1 MTFIPV
7 FIMCLMSDPT
17 ACRVMDG
24 GHMSEVSTMRECLRT
39 LEVVAPLVRMMQAGA
54 GDPVTLE
61 PACIQRPMG
70 S

>member
-7 FIMCLMSDPT
+7 FIMCLVADPT

-24 GHMSEVSTMRECLRT
+24 GEMAQVHTMQECLFM
-39 LEVVAPLVRMMQAGA
+39 LEIVAPLVRMMHASAGA
-54 GDPVTLE
+54 PVTLE
-61 PACIQRPMG
+61 PACIQRPVG

>member
-24 GHMSEVSTMRECLRT
+24 GEMSEVSTMRECLHM
-39 LEVVAPLVRMMQAGA
+39 LEVVAPLVRMMQASA
-54 GDPVTLE
+54 GSPVTLE
-61 PACIQRPMG
+61 PACIQRPVR

>member
-24 GHMSEVSTMRECLRT
+24 GGVSEVSTMRECLHM
-39 LEVVAPLVRMMQAGA
+39 LEVVAPLVRMMQASA
-54 GDPVTLE
+54 GYPVTLE

>member
-24 GHMSEVSTMRECLRT
+24 GEVSEVSTMRECLHM
-39 LEVVAPLVRMMQAGA
+39 LEVVAPLVRMMQASA
-54 GDPVTLE
+54 GYPVTLE

>member
-24 GHMSEVSTMRECLRT
+24 GEVSEVRTMRECLRT
-39 LEVVAPLVRMMQAGA
+39 LEVVAPLVRMIQAGE

-61 PACIQRPMG
+61 PACIQRPVR

>member
-24 GHMSEVSTMRECLRT
+24 GEMSEVSTMRECLHM
-39 LEVVAPLVRMMQAGA
+39 LEVVAPLVRMMQASA

-61 PACIQRPMG
+61 PACIQRPVG

>member
-7 FIMCLMSDPT
+7 FIMCLVADPT

-24 GHMSEVSTMRECLRT
+24 GEVSEVSTMRECLHM
-39 LEVVAPLVRMMQAGA
+39 LETVAPLVRMMQANA
-54 GDPVTLE
+54 GYPVTLE

>member
-17 ACRVMDG
+17 SCRVMDG
-24 GHMSEVSTMRECLRT
+24 GEMAQVHTMQECLFM
-39 LEVVAPLVRMMQAGA
+39 LEIVAPLVRMMQASA

-61 PACIQRPMG
+61 PACIQRPVG

>member
-7 FIMCLMSDPT
+7 FIMCLVADPT
-17 ACRVMDG
+17 SCRVMDG
-24 GHMSEVSTMRECLRT
+24 GEMAEVHTMQECLHM

-61 PACIQRPMG
+61 PACIQRPVG